1 MTAIINSILMT
12 QNQYESLKKS
22 FYSILEKEIIVNH
35 RRVNINDESNFRSS
49 FSKNNLTIGVEILI
63 INCIK

>member
-1 MTAIINSILMT
+1 MT

-35 RRVNINDESNFRSS
+35 RRVNINDESNFVLLSR
-49 FSKNNLTIGVEILI
+49 KI
-63 INCIK
+63 ISRLE